1 VPIAMLAARIERFV
15 DRPVLN
21 ETELS
26 GQSFDVE
33 LEWAP
38 EVAPTNSDKPGLST
52 ALVEQLG
59 LKLEAT
65 KGTAEVLVI
74 DSVEQPTPD

>member
-1 VPIAMLAARIERFV
+1 MLAARIERFV

>member
-1 VPIAMLAARIERFV
+1 MLAARIERFV

-74 DSVEQPTPD
+74 DSVEQPKSD